1 MRQPFNYYGGKVNM
15 LPHLL
20 PLLPNVKQYCEVF
33 AGGASLFWAK
43 KPSRNEVLNDMNGNI
58 TNFYWQ
64 LKTNF
69 TELQKLIQATL
80 HSEIHYNRSYEI
92 LKNYQATELGE
103 NAISIY
109 SDVERAWAL
118 WAQTQLTFSH
128 IIFGGYAFG
137 TTGMGLGTTNKRD
150 AFTEK
155 LSLRLRNTEIFNRD
169 ALEIIDLKD
178 HEEETIFYIDPPY
191 ISSNQG
197 HYKGYTKENFIALL
211 EKLKTIK
218 SKFILSSYPEPEL
231 MEYRKKC
238 GWKSKD
244 VPQVVSVTGK
254 RDEPLMKLECI
265 TFNYEPPNAQIG
277 MFDGQSEPIEV
288 DEPEPIETNEEENIN
303 N

>member
-20 PLLPNVKQYCEVF
+20 PLLPDVKQYCEVF

-69 TELQKLIQATL
+69 SELQKLIQATL
-80 HSEIHYNRSYEI
+80 HSEDHYNRSYAI
-92 LKNYQATELGE
+92 VKGE
-103 NAISIY
+103 QEA

-137 TTGMGLGTTNKRD
+137 TTGMGLGTANKRD

-169 ALEIIDLKD
+169 ALEIIDLKSN
-178 HEEETIFYIDPPY
+178 EEETIFYVDPPY
-191 ISSNQG
+191 VSSDQG

-231 MEYRKKC
+231 MEYRKEC

-244 VPQVVSVTGK
+244 VQQVVSVTGN
-254 RDEPLMKLECI
+254 RDGQLMKTECI
-265 TFNYEPPNAQIG
+265 TFNFEPPNAQVG
-277 MFDGQSEPIEV
+277 LFDAQPEPIES
-288 DEPEPIETNEEENIN
+288 DIETNEEENIN
-303 N
+303 S